1 MTLKQGEQQARHLA
15 TQNVEMSQEQLK
27 TINVK
32 KMALIKAWAIVIV
45 VTVDMLFQF
54 VGFLFL
60 PLSVLNKYL
69 MLVYYFSY
77 NITLVVIIALF
88 LFLGVSNRLSNINKV
103 FITKVSPAKEP
114 LNPTSPTMV
123 ESISSV

>member
-1 MTLKQGEQQARHLA
+1 MQMA
-15 TQNVEMSQEQLK
+15 TQNMEMSQEQLR
-27 TINVK
+27 TIGLK
-32 KMALIKAWAIVIV
+32 KSALTKAWTILIV

-103 FITKVSPAKEP
+103 FIAKTLKTPQEHDQ
-114 LNPTSPTMV
+114 
-123 ESISSV
+123 